1 MWTENALVAFFS
13 VYLEYMGRWLPALA
27 SASGTALT
35 ITIGSFAVACVL
47 GLVVAGLRLSNSK
60 LLSRLAVIYIELF
73 RSIPT
78 LVLLFMLY
86 YGIAP
91 LGIVFDPV
99 PAAILALGMAGSAH
113 MAEILRA
120 GVQAIPKGQREAALT
135 VGLTPLQSFR
145 LIIFPQ
151 VLRISLPPSINMLIV
166 LLKDSS
172 LASLIS
178 APEIMQSAKQIM
190 SRDYMPLHILLV
202 AGLIYLVLGLLL
214 SLLANLVER
223 RFAANRSR
231 R

>member
-1 MWTENALVAFFS
+1 MWSDNPLFAFFS
-13 VYLEYMGRWLPALA
+13 VYPEYMGRWLPALV

-35 ITIGSFAVACVL
+35 ITIGSFAIACAL
-47 GLVVAGLRLSNSK
+47 GLAVAGLRLSRNK
-60 LLSRLAVIYIELF
+60 LLSRLAMIYIELF

-86 YGIAP
+86 YGIVP
-91 LGIVFDPV
+91 LGIVFDPL

-120 GVQAIPKGQREAALT
+120 GVQAIPKSQREAALAA
-135 VGLTPLQSFR
+135 GLTPLQSFR

-178 APEIMQSAKQIM
+178 APEIMQTAKQIM

-214 SLLANLVER
+214 SLLANLVDQ
-223 RFAANRSR
+223 RFTAGRGR
-231 R
+231 Q